1 MPDNNRKETAAE
13 AQRVRLTVQLTEPAY
28 GAINEIQRRHRVE
41 EGSALPIWKVV
52 DAAVRD
58 YAKEKGIRLKE

>member
-13 AQRVRLTVQLTEPAY
+13 TQRVRLTVQLTEPAY

-41 EGSALPIWKVV
+41 RGRALPIWKVV
-52 DAAVRD
+52 DEAVRD
-58 YAKEKGIRLKE
+58 YAKKKGIRLKE